1 MIIISLATLDLI
13 IMKSNLQSLRFGVLC
28 TSFSV
33 AAAALSG
40 CSQNPAVSQTAA
52 SASAVQ
58 PMVAAPDARDITAE
72 LDMLYADYWEETL
85 KLNPLRATQQGDAR
99 YNDLLPNTFAKAHRD
114 AVAVLNSRYLTA
126 IKALRAGGK
135 LSGQANLSAEIF
147 QRARESDLEG
157 TRFPMHLL
165 GINQFYS
172 FANQLVLLGSG
183 SNAQPFKTVQD
194 YDNWLKRAQ
203 HIPTLVDQ
211 AIANMREGITLGVT
225 QPKILMQRTLPQ
237 LQQQLVATPQE
248 SLFYSPVKAFPKD
261 FSKVE
266 KTRLRTAFSV
276 LISEQL
282 LPSYRK
288 LHDFIKLEYMP
299 KARDS
304 AGLVGLPDGEQW
316 YVFQVRE
323 STTTSL
329 TPTQIHQIGIDE
341 VARIHEQMR
350 GVMRDLKFKGD
361 LQAFFKHVQK
371 DPAQSFASERALLD
385 AYRAFRIEVEPKLA
399 RLFDIRPKG
408 DFEIR
413 PVEAFRAQS
422 SSSGSYQRAPEDRS
436 RPGIFYVNT
445 FDLRARPMRALESLY
460 LHEATPGHHFQIA
473 LQQESESLPKFRRF
487 GGEIAFSEGW
497 GLYSESLGKE
507 LGVYQDPMMYFGAL
521 EADLWRAIRLV
532 ADTGLHAKGWSREQV
547 MQYMYQNSATEP
559 TRAISETERFM
570 AIPGQALAY
579 KIGQLKIRELRTRAE
594 KALGNRFDV
603 RAFHNEMLRD
613 GALPLDVLENK
624 MDAWIARQQ
633 AG

>member
-1 MIIISLATLDLI
+1 
-13 IMKSNLQSLRFGVLC
+13 MKSNLQALHFALLF
-28 TSFSV
+28 TTFPI
-33 AAAALSG
+33 AAAFLSG
-40 CSQNPAVSQTAA
+40 CARTTPATQAA
-52 SASAVQ
+52 LNEAGKAT
-58 PMVAAPDARDITAE
+58 PILAPADSTNTQAQLDA
-72 LDMLYADYWEETL
+72 LYADYWEETL
-85 KLNPLRATQQGDAR
+85 KLNPLQATQQGDAR
-99 YNDLLPNTFAKAHRD
+99 YNDLLPNTFSKAHRD
-114 AVAVLNSRYLTA
+114 AASALDARYLDA
-126 IKALRAGGK
+126 IKTLR
-135 LSGQANLSAEIF
+135 SGARLTESANLSAEIF

-157 TRFPMHLL
+157 RRFPRHLL
-165 GINQFYS
+165 GLNQFYS

-183 SNAQPFKTVQD
+183 TNAQPFKTVQD

-203 HIPTLVDQ
+203 QIPTLVDQ
-211 AIANMREGITLGVT
+211 VIANMRKGIAAGVT

-237 LQQQLVATPQE
+237 LQQQLVASPEE
-248 SLFYSPVKAFPKD
+248 SLFYGPIKSFPKQ
-261 FSKVE
+261 FSMAE
-266 KTRLRTAFSV
+266 QARLRVAFAT
-276 LISEQL
+276 LISSQL

-316 YVFQVRE
+316 YAYQVRK
-323 STTTSL
+323 STTTTL
-329 TPTQIHQIGIDE
+329 TPEQIHQTGIDE
-341 VARIHEQMR
+341 VARIHAQMR
-350 GVMRDLKFKGD
+350 GVMRELNFDGD
-361 LQAFFKHVQK
+361 LQAFFKHVQS
-371 DPAQSFASERALLD
+371 DPKQAFASERALLD
-385 AYRAFRIEVEPKLA
+385 AYRAFRVEVEPKLA
-399 RLFDIRPKG
+399 RLFDLRPKG

-507 LGVYQDPMMYFGAL
+507 LGVYRDPMMYFGAL

-547 MQYMYQNSATEP
+547 MAYMYQNSATEP

-594 KALGNRFDV
+594 TKLGTRFDV
-603 RAFHNEMLRD
+603 RAFHSAILRD
-613 GALPLDVLENK
+613 GALPLDVLESK
-624 MDAWIARQQ
+624 IDAWIADQT